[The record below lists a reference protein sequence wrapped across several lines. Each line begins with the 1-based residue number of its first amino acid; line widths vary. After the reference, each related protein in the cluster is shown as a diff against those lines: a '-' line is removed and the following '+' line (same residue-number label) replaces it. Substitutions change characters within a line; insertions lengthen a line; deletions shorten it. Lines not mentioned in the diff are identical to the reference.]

1 MYLIILLVGCSNWY
15 GSSGMGQFGWG
26 WRLRKVSLSWLEAG
40 LRGLLSVLAHLCST
54 WFLIP
59 PAEYSWVSSR
69 EGLIIPESSKR
80 RLKADF
86 SPASW
91 ISLLMYVGQSK
102 SHGQAQS
109 QGVES
114 SLPLNKRKKK
124 KRERVTLQ
132 RGRHKGWERSLAI
145 LPLYH
150 NERRET
156 NDVVETSMNAKI
168 VFMCSSEIMSADV
181 YIYKTIMTLKLWI
194 HMRIQ

>member
-1 MYLIILLVGCSNWY
+1 MYLIILLVSCSNWY
-15 GSSGMGQFGWG
+15 GSSGVGQFGWG
-26 WRLRKVSLSWLEAG
+26 WRLRKVSLSWLGVG
-40 LRGLLSVLAHLCST
+40 LRGLLSVLAHLCSIR
-54 WFLIP
+54 FLMP
-59 PAEYSWVSSR
+59 TLEYSLVSSC
-69 EGLIIPESSKR
+69 EGLRIPESSKR

-124 KRERVTLQ
+124 KKRVTLQ
-132 RGRHKGWERSLAI
+132 RGRHKGWERSLAV
-145 LPLYH
+145 LPLHH

-156 NDVVETSMNAKI
+156 NDVVETSMNDKT
-168 VFMCSSEIMSADV
+168 VFMCIYVFKWDYVCRCV
-181 YIYKTIMTLKLWI
+181 YI
-194 HMRIQ
+194 